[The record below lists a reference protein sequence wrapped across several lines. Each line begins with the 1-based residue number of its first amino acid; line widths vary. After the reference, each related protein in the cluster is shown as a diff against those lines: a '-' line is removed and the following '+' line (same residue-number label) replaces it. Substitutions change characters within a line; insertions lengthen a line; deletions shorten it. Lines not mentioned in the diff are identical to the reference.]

1 MPSYTFSPFF
11 KYHKDA
17 RKGADK
23 QTHKQTS
30 KGKKKPKRDKL
41 CFLFR
46 FI

>member
-30 KGKKKPKRDKL
+30 KEKINSKRDKL
-41 CFLFR
+41 CFSFR